1 MKSNI
6 YLIGMMG
13 SGKSTIGKMLTEKIN
28 AEFIDT
34 DQKIEEFMNM
44 SITEIFNSFGESKF
58 REMEESY
65 FAEKSQTNGLIFSTG
80 GGIILSQK
88 NRDILKKS
96 KFTIYLKAQP
106 KILAKRVQ
114 KKQFKRPLLNTNI
127 PIIDKLTEIY
137 MERNHFYEQSSN
149 FVIETDNLSKEE
161 KFNEVIAC
169 LP

>member
-1 MKSNI
+1 
-6 YLIGMMG
+6 MMG

-28 AEFIDT
+28 SEFIDT

-80 GGIILSQK
+80 GGIILSPK

-96 KFTIYLKAQP
+96 KFTIYLIQ
-106 KILAKRVQ
+106 I
-114 KKQFKRPLLNTNI
+114 F
-127 PIIDKLTEIY
+127 
-137 MERNHFYEQSSN
+137 
-149 FVIETDNLSKEE
+149 
-161 KFNEVIAC
+161 
-169 LP
+169 